1 MAEATGYYV
10 AGRRAGM
17 SRSDAREFFKDA
29 ARAWLFAFGK
39 NASNTSRRAI
49 DEAYMA
55 LKKGTTRFKAE
66 KMEDLAP
73 LEMFDFDPKVAIPGN
88 AIMDAISSGEFKKAG
103 KATKETAQA
112 VGRTMAG
119 RAKGVA
125 LGLVSGDM
133 DRAGRS
139 AKDALK
145 DYAAT
150 MKVVGRMMLAA
161 DAVNSTSATSA
172 KQMMMRRYLLATQE
186 GLTPSEIETQMAE
199 IQKGGNQNIKDM
211 ALATAEDEAVRG
223 DFGPS
228 GTREHDVAKARR
240 VEQIIE
246 QQTYGPEVMD
256 RGRDF
261 AAVASFN
268 SDPYGVVGWFMTFL
282 FGNMNKVGGVVLK
295 PINPF
300 PKTVSNLLNA
310 ALNYTPYGNLRAM
323 GWNIS
328 NQLVFDEDNQF
339 FRAAPE
345 THSPEWY
352 AAHARG
358 LAGTSALVLLGALI
372 KGAADER
379 DEGRVPWFE
388 IFGAGPKT
396 ARERRQWRE
405 AGGVQFSIKMGNLV
419 LRYTDWPGLSIAL
432 GVLGT
437 LYDNHV
443 WGNKEQTFV
452 DKLFVG
458 MTSVI
463 GTTLN
468 RNMLGGASVVF
479 DMISSSTSDDQK
491 QAAWARY
498 LASYPQG
505 FIRPALVRWAET
517 IATGTY
523 QENRSLPG
531 WILSQMPVVG
541 AFRGRP
547 SLNVLGEPIQISAW
561 DATAGR
567 LVSLKD
573 THPILSPLTEANLFV
588 NPAQAYKLVDPSS
601 EVGLRE
607 MSQSELYDYAKIY
620 GEELRRV
627 LTPSL
632 VDNLVRM
639 SRQNPEAAQ
648 DTLNEFALAARNRA
662 QAAMRSQRNFQKAP
676 TR

>member
-1 MAEATGYYV
+1 
-10 AGRRAGM
+10 
-17 SRSDAREFFKDA
+17 
-29 ARAWLFAFGK
+29 
-39 NASNTSRRAI
+39 
-49 DEAYMA
+49 
-55 LKKGTTRFKAE
+55 
-66 KMEDLAP
+66 
-73 LEMFDFDPKVAIPGN
+73 
-88 AIMDAISSGEFKKAG
+88 
-103 KATKETAQA
+103 
-112 VGRTMAG
+112 
-119 RAKGVA
+119 
-125 LGLVSGDM
+125 
-133 DRAGRS
+133 
-139 AKDALK
+139 
-145 DYAAT
+145 
-150 MKVVGRMMLAA
+150 MKLVGRMMLAA
-161 DAVNSTSATSA
+161 DAVNSTAASSA
-172 KQMMMRRYLLATQE
+172 KEMMMRRYLAATQE
-186 GLTPSEIETQMAE
+186 GVSSTEVEALMAE
-199 IQKGGNQNIKDM
+199 IRNGGNQNVKDM
-211 ALATAEDEAVRG
+211 ATATAEDEAQRG
-223 DFGPS
+223 DFGPK
-228 GTREHDVAKARR
+228 GTREHEIAKARR
-240 VEQIIE
+240 IEQIIE
-246 QQTYGPEVMD
+246 QQTYGPEIMAK
-256 RGRDF
+256 GRDF
-261 AAVASFN
+261 AAIASFN
-268 SDPYGVVGWFMTFL
+268 SEPYGVVGWFMTFL

-328 NQLVFDEDNQF
+328 NQVVFDEDSKF
-339 FRAAPE
+339 LRTAPE
-345 THSPEWY
+345 MHTPDWY

-358 LAGTSALVLLGALI
+358 LAGSAALVLLGMMI

-443 WGNKEQTFV
+443 WGSKEQTFV

-458 MTSVI
+458 MTSVV

-505 FIRPALVRWAET
+505 FIRPAMVRWAET

-531 WILSQMPVVG
+531 WIISQMPVVG

-547 SLNVLGEPIQISAW
+547 SLNVLGEPIQITAW

-573 THPILSPLTEANLFV
+573 THPILSPLTDANLFI
-588 NPAQAYKLVDPSS
+588 NPAQSYKLVDPSATS
-601 EVGLRE
+601 GLRD
-607 MSQSELYDYAKIY
+607 MTQSELYDYSKLY
-620 GEELRRV
+620 GEELRKV
-627 LTPSL
+627 LTPTL
-632 VDNLVRM
+632 VDNLVKI

-648 DTLNEFALAARNRA
+648 DNLNEIALGAKNRA
-662 QAAMRSQRNFQKAP
+662 QGLLRAQRNFQKAP
-676 TR
+676 RR